1 MATALAPLTPLPPPQ
16 EPVVDP
22 RTGQITRTWFLYFQ
36 RLDQHVR
43 EIEQRLDAI
52 GA

>member
-1 MATALAPLTPLPPPQ
+1 MASTLAPLQQLPPPL
-16 EPVVDP
+16 EPVIDP
-22 RTGQITRTWFLYFQ
+22 RTGKMTQTWYLYYQ

>member
-1 MATALAPLTPLPPPQ
+1 MATTLAPLPPLPPPQ
-16 EPVVDP
+16 EPVVDQK
-22 RTGQITRTWFLYFQ
+22 TGLVTRTWFLYYQ